1 MRSARVATL
10 ATLSIAMLTI
20 VAGSACTVGS
30 GSGAARGTLFVKGC
44 GDNGEDYEADDFD
57 LSPRFFAGEP
67 IEDIARGGILTNRLV
82 IRMQRNGNRIE
93 VTDTLYFDV
102 NSAYEV
108 ARCLRGKTIN
118 GVPDWDTSGWC
129 DWTGG
134 ASGTVRAERPRIQMG
149 PKLPISSSLSLL
161 YTCNRARVVGVGVE
175 GSWIDF
181 LDFGKA
187 PQPQFTNPDD
197 RKPVPGDFKVD
208 FGDRLQ
214 ANFRVVLEDGRRVEA
229 MQEMDPLPNAAIGGG
244 LGGTPETGR
253 FDFDLER
260 GRAAQPFP

>member
-1 MRSARVATL
+1 MRDVRYT
-10 ATLSIAMLTI
+10 AMLI
-20 VAGSACTVGS
+20 VSLTVVAGGGSACTVGS
-30 GSGAARGTLFVKGC
+30 GSGAARGNLFVKGC
-44 GDNGEDYEADDFD
+44 GTKGENFASDNFD

-67 IEDIARGGILTNRLV
+67 IEDIALGGILTNRLV

-102 NSAYEV
+102 HSAYEV
-108 ARCLRGKTIN
+108 ARCLRGRTIK

-134 ASGTVRAERPRIQMG
+134 AGGNVQAERPRIQIG
-149 PKLPISSSLSLL
+149 PKLPVSASIALL
-161 YTCNRARVVGVGVE
+161 YTCNRARVVGVGFT

-187 PQPQFTNPDD
+187 EQSQLANPDD
-197 RKPVPGDFKVD
+197 RTHVDGNFKVD

-214 ANFRVVLEDGRRVEA
+214 ANFKVVLEDEHRVHA
-229 MQEMDPLPNAAIGGG
+229 IQEMDPIPTANIGGM

>member
-1 MRSARVATL
+1 M
-10 ATLSIAMLTI
+10 SIATLTI
-20 VAGSACTVGS
+20 VAAGASACTVGS
-30 GSGAARGTLFVKGC
+30 GSGAAKGNLFVNGC
-44 GDNGEDYEADDFD
+44 GDNGENLAAGVFD
-57 LSPRFFAGEP
+57 LSPKFFAGEP

-102 NSAYEV
+102 HSAYEV
-108 ARCLRGKTIN
+108 ARCLRGKTNN

-134 ASGTVRAERPRIQMG
+134 AGGNVMAERPRIQIG
-149 PKLPISSSLSLL
+149 HKLPVSSSLALL
-161 YTCNRARVVGVGVE
+161 YTCNRARVVGVGVD

-187 PQPQFTNPDD
+187 AQPQFTNPDD
-197 RKPVPGDFKVD
+197 RKTVPGDFKVD

-214 ANFRVVLEDGRRVEA
+214 ANFFVMLEDEHLVQA
-229 MQEMDPLPNAAIGGG
+229 MEDMDPIPKANIGGM
-244 LGGTPETGR
+244 LGGAPETGR